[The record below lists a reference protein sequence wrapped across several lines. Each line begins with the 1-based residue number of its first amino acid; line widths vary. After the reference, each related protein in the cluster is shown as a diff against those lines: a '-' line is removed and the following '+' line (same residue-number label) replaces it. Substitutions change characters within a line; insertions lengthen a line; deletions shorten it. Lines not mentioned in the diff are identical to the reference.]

1 MAIILHQLVTV
12 RCSNNQFHAFSHAL
26 GLEKYL
32 QSSLISF
39 CQILFFFPLH
49 NTKALAT
56 AYILCCLPIT
66 LISIASLLPLIPL
79 SDCIHLLFLIIHLK
93 VIWSRITFSFQI
105 FIASVTVG
113 SGFLVTE
120 IPTYNV
126 HSSEKRRDRQ
136 EYA

>member
-1 MAIILHQLVTV
+1 MLMNNLHYEFMAIILHQLVTV

-93 VIWSRITFSFQI
+93 SNLEQDYLFVSDFYCFSH
-105 FIASVTVG
+105 
-113 SGFLVTE
+113 SGIRFFG
-120 IPTYNV
+120 
-126 HSSEKRRDRQ
+126 D
-136 EYA
+136 